1 METNPFEQ
9 IVEDHDLLCP
19 RCGVPPLLKKVRNMW
34 VVQCLSCGRK
44 TTDVARFLAE
54 ADGWVKTGQEVVA
67 PAPAAWGPPM
77 AQPDAEGW
85 WAFKGEFCISALTSA
100 VDVETIHLFEADDLD
115 EETLGLYNG
124 TFRKLLVSPWEVTP

>member
-1 METNPFEQ
+1 MDGKQWMPVVYGSLGTNDDECT
-9 IVEDHDLLCP
+9 VEVNGPKMTVREEGEPVVTVSLPAHLRLC
-19 RCGVPPLLKKVRNMW
+19 RLV
-34 VVQCLSCGRK
+34 
-44 TTDVARFLAE
+44 D
-54 ADGWVKTGQEVVA
+54 A